1 MRKRVIFIMLAS
13 IMCLSGCGEVAGTSS
28 RGGQGPKTVNEVLEE
43 GVAAQNAS
51 SNISKEEAQS
61 DSNSSAQADASVAS
75 SESSVDFVGADG
87 DYIDLSQE
95 SSGMVYSIIINM
107 AINSD
112 NFIGK
117 TIKMRG
123 TYSDMYVKE
132 KDRHYFACLV
142 MDATACCSQGVE
154 FELTDDYKFPD
165 DYPYDGDEIVVEGVF
180 DMYDEDGEKYPVLRN
195 AELYKLKSQG

>member
-13 IMCLSGCGEVAGTSS
+13 IMCLCGCGEVAGTSS

-51 SNISKEEAQS
+51 SDISKEEAQS

-132 KDRHYFACLV
+132 KDRHYFACFV
-142 MDATACCSQGVE
+142 MDATACCSQGLE